1 MKRSKKVAS
10 ILAAGSILTTLMAPA
25 LAAGLT
31 DVNMNGW
38 AERELERAD
47 RLELVTGRLGTDYTR
62 AITRLEFAG
71 LAVNCA
77 EVFRGAPVDTGGT
90 VFRDTADPVAG
101 KAASAGI
108 VKGTGDGSTFSPDRP
123 ITREEIAA
131 MLDWTIGYMDAE
143 RIPAAGTLEEYKDR
157 AALSSWAKPAMERM
171 TGGGIM
177 AGTDRGTLAPQENTS
192 IEQAVALIFRTY
204 RYMLQ
209 PDMTELAAS
218 FLKEEEMGRMAALQK
233 SYTDDASGFTDAK
246 ADALTL
252 AEVYEKD
259 GHLAASFLKE
269 EEMGRMAALQ
279 KSYTDDASGFTDAKA
294 DALTLAE
301 VYEKDGHTYLLY
313 ELRYRLK
320 ADRPDALVVFDEKV
334 EDGWLLPAVPTV
346 FVVEQKDG
354 NAFSW
359 LGGYQT
365 EFTPD
370 GYAEGYRM
378 DFEAF
383 LKEH

>member
-31 DVNMNGW
+31 DVNMSGW

-131 MLDWTIGYMDAE
+131 MLDRTIGYMDVE

-259 GHLAASFLKE
+259 GH
-269 EEMGRMAALQ
+269 
-279 KSYTDDASGFTDAKA
+279 
-294 DALTLAE
+294 
-301 VYEKDGHTYLLY
+301 TYLLY

-334 EDGWLLPAVPTV
+334 EDGWLVPAVPTV